1 MAVNLG
7 TAAVRADVAGI
18 IASRNGKATAAPVPR
33 RRVRLDNANF
43 RITIG
48 CLLNSV
54 CFLLRHS
61 HLKRYTSH
69 NTLNQGGE
77 SKAFDASLPLDL
89 TDRRR
94 IAGFEPASERVG
106 QKLFRNG
113 RIKFVGM
120 F

>member
-18 IASRNGKATAAPVPR
+18 IASRNGNATAAPVPR
-33 RRVRLDNANF
+33 RRVRRDNAIF

-48 CLLNSV
+48 RLLNSV
-54 CFLLRHS
+54 SFFLRHS

-69 NTLNQGGE
+69 NILNQGGE
-77 SKAFDASLPLDL
+77 SKAVGSSLPLDL
-89 TDRRR
+89 ADRRR
-94 IAGFEPASERVG
+94 IAGFEPAPERVG

-113 RIKFVGM
+113 RIKFVG
-120 F
+120 